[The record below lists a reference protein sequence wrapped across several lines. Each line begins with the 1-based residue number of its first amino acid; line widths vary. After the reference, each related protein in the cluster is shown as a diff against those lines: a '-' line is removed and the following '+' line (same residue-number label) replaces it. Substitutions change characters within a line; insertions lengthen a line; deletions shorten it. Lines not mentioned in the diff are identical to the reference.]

1 MNKRLISHVGV
12 ILALALLILAACQPA
27 TPAADQPAES
37 QLAATEAVEVQP
49 EEIAP
54 TEETAEEAAEPAE
67 EAAPTETV
75 ATEAPPAEE
84 AAAEPLIVLIDND
97 EGPITPA
104 NFNTFIGFWMIG
116 WVYDPLFARSPDLD
130 PVPALATEA
139 TPSEDGL
146 TWHVRLRDDV
156 KWHDGEPFTAEDV
169 VFSYNFLI
177 DAGRAPNLGAVDT
190 VEANGDY
197 EITITLS
204 QPAPF
209 FLSEGLAGYYIMPEH
224 IWRDQEPVSGELS
237 QFQGQIGTG
246 AYMLEE
252 IVPGESYTFKA
263 NPDYFRG
270 PPVVDTII
278 AKIVKDR
285 TQQFNQLRTGEAD
298 AVLSSVPPAQVAQ
311 LESDPNI
318 AIARGSDFF
327 NYVYYANGSRP
338 PFDQIEVRQ
347 AIAKAIDAQTLV
359 DVVLLEQGVVL
370 PLSWYHP
377 ELPWAINIPQEFDPE
392 EARALLDDAG
402 LVDSDGDG
410 VREFNGEPMAYEIL
424 CDVNNPVEVRST
436 ELIARWLGDIG
447 VSASQKCLDIDT
459 SVSLIWPNFVA
470 VPDPDYDMAIWG
482 WSSGVQFQRGFVRGL
497 LDGDFGG
504 VGWGNLTGVAD
515 PELDALMAEY
525 VSNADLERTEELNVA
540 IQERIAEQ
548 LPWIPLM
555 SPGGNFAYRPEVYDG
570 WVYLNGTGI
579 MTVWSFLPAEAIP
592 QRE

>member
-1 MNKRLISHVGV
+1 MKRRPATHAAIV
-12 ILALALLILAACQPA
+12 ILVMLVLAACRPV
-27 TPAADQPAES
+27 TPAGQPAES
-37 QLAATEAVEVQP
+37 QPAAVEAVATPLP
-49 EEIAP
+49 EAAPAEETAAEPTAEAAPTAAAP
-54 TEETAEEAAEPAE
+54 TEEPLAEAEPA
-67 EAAPTETV
+67 AD
-75 ATEAPPAEE
+75 
-84 AAAEPLIVLIDND
+84 PLIVLIDND

-116 WVYDPLFARSPDLD
+116 WVYDPLFARSPDLE

-139 TPSEDGL
+139 TPDADGL
-146 TWHVRLRDDV
+146 TWHVTLRDDV
-156 KWHDGEPFTAEDV
+156 TWHDGEPFTADDV

-177 DAGRAPNLGAVDT
+177 DAGRAPNLGAVAN
-190 VEANGDY
+190 VEANGDH
-197 EITITLS
+197 ELTITLS
-204 QPAPF
+204 QPSPF

-246 AYMLEE
+246 AYLLSEV
-252 IVPGESYTFKA
+252 VPGESYTFTA

-270 PPVVDTII
+270 RPIVDTII

-285 TQQFNQLRTGEAD
+285 TQQFNQLRTGVAG

-311 LESDPNI
+311 LDSDPSI
-318 AIARGSDFF
+318 AIAQGADFF

-338 PFDQIEVRQ
+338 PFDQIEVRH
-347 AIAKAIDAQTLV
+347 AIAQAIDAQTLV

-377 ELPWAINIPQEFDPE
+377 ELPWAINSPRNFDPE
-392 EARALLDDAG
+392 GARALLDKAG

-410 VREFNGEPMAYEIL
+410 VREFNGEPTAYEIL
-424 CDVNNPVEVRST
+424 CDVNNPVEVRTT
-436 ELIARWLGDIG
+436 ELIAGWLGDVGIG
-447 VSASQKCLDIDT
+447 ASQRCLDIDT

-482 WSSGVQFQRGFVRGL
+482 WSSGVQFQRGFLRGL

-525 VSNADLERTEELNVA
+525 VANIDPERTEALNVA
-540 IQERIAEQ
+540 IQERIAER

-555 SPGGNFAYRPEVYDG
+555 SPGGNFAYRPELYDG
-570 WVYLNGTGI
+570 WVYMTGTGI
-579 MTVWSFLPAEAIP
+579 MTPWSFLP
-592 QRE
+592 Q

>member
-1 MNKRLISHVGV
+1 MNRRFFARAGV
-12 ILALALLILAACQPA
+12 IPVLVLVVLAACQPA
-27 TPAADQPAES
+27 TPAGQPAES
-37 QLAATEAVEVQP
+37 QPDAIETVETSP
-49 EEIAP
+49 EEAAP
-54 TEETAEEAAEPAE
+54 TEETAADVVEPTEEAL
-67 EAAPTETV
+67 PTEGVPTD
-75 ATEAPPAEE
+75 EPPAEE
-84 AAAEPLIVLIDND
+84 AAADPLIVLIDND

-116 WVYDPLFARSPDLD
+116 WVYDPLFARSPELE

-156 KWHDGEPFTAEDV
+156 TWHDGEPFTADDV

-177 DAGRAPNLGAVDT
+177 AAGRAPNLGAVAAI
-190 VEANGDY
+190 EANGDY
-197 EITITLS
+197 ELTITLS
-204 QPAPF
+204 EPAPF
-209 FLSEGLAGYYIMPEH
+209 FLNEGLAGYYIMPEH

-246 AYMLEE
+246 AYLLTEV
-252 IVPGESYTFKA
+252 VPGESYTFEA
-263 NPDYFRG
+263 NPDYFRS
-270 PPVVDTII
+270 PPVVETLI

-285 TQQFNQLRTGEAD
+285 TQQFNQLRTGAAD

-318 AIARGSDFF
+318 AIARGADFF
-327 NYVYYANGSRP
+327 NYIFYANGSRP
-338 PFDQIEVRQ
+338 PLDQIEVRQ
-347 AIAKAIDAQTLV
+347 AIARAIDAQTLV

-377 ELPWAINIPQEFDPE
+377 ELPWAINLPREFDPE
-392 EARALLDDAG
+392 GARVLLEEAG
-402 LVDSDGDG
+402 LTDSDGDG
-410 VREFNGEPMAYEIL
+410 VREFNGQPMEYEIL
-424 CDVNNPVEVRST
+424 CDVNNPVEVRTT
-436 ELIARWLGDIG
+436 ELIAGWLADVGIG
-447 VSASQKCLDIDT
+447 ASQRCLDIDT

-482 WSSGVQFQRGFVRGL
+482 WSSGVQFQRGFLRGL

-525 VSNADLERTEELNVA
+525 VANIDPERTEALNVA
-540 IQERIAEQ
+540 IQERIAGR

-570 WVYLNGTGI
+570 WVYLKGTGI
-579 MTVWSFLPAEAIP
+579 MTLWSFLPAEALP
-592 QRE
+592 